1 MIDKTIEIVEGKT
14 KILSYLNKKTKKG
27 PGKRQGLPFY
37 NPSMEMNRDISIIV
51 LQNLCNI
58 SKKKI
63 FVVDGLGATGI
74 RGIRFAK
81 EVDGNFKLIIN
92 DINKD
97 SCDLIREN
105 IKRNNIEDVD
115 VLNKNFNV
123 ILSGKKFDY
132 IDIDPFGTPVYFID
146 SAMKS
151 IRKNGVIGISA
162 TDTAALC
169 GVYPKVC
176 RRRYGGIPIHGR
188 IMKEVGIRILF
199 GHIARVAA
207 RYDKGILPLLSYSTD
222 HYFRI
227 YIKVIKGVVGADNCL
242 DKIDVISSDD
252 IFNMGS
258 KKNIG
263 PLWMDNINDKDF
275 IVNIRSIMSNKTLGS
290 KNILWNFLDILEEEA
305 EAPMFFYTT
314 DDLSSKNNVSTPK
327 FDLLREEFLKN
338 GYSFFKTHFN
348 SCGFKTNAESDVV
361 EKIFK
366 QLV

>member
-14 KILSYLNKKTKKG
+14 SILSYNKKNTKKG
-27 PGKRQGLPFY
+27 PGKRQGLPFF
-37 NPSMEMNRDISIIV
+37 NPSMEMNRDISILV
-51 LQNLCNI
+51 LQNLCDI
-58 SKKKI
+58 SKKKLSVI
-63 FVVDGLGATGI
+63 DGLAATGI
-74 RGIRFAK
+74 RGIRFAE
-81 EVDGNFKLIIN
+81 EVKGDFDLIIN

-97 SCDLIREN
+97 SYDLIREN
-105 IKRNNIEDVD
+105 IKKNKIENVD

-123 ILSGKKFDY
+123 ILSEKKFDY

-146 SAMKS
+146 PAMKS
-151 IRKNGVIGISA
+151 IKKNGVIGISA

-169 GVYPKVC
+169 GVYPNVC
-176 RRRYGGIPIHGR
+176 MRRYGGMPIHGR

-207 RYDKGILPLLSYSTD
+207 RYDKGIIPLLSYATD
-222 HYFRI
+222 HYFRL
-227 YIKVIKGVVGADNCL
+227 YIKVIKGVERADECL
-242 DKIDVISSDD
+242 DKIDVISSEE
-252 IFNMGS
+252 IFNMKS

-263 PLWMDNINDKDF
+263 PLWMDNINNKNF
-275 IVNIRSIMSNKTLGS
+275 IVNIRSILSDKTLGS

-305 EAPMFFYTT
+305 EAPLFFYTT

-327 FDLLREEFLKN
+327 FDLLRREFEKN
-338 GYSFFKTHFN
+338 GYSFYRTHFN

-366 QLV
+366 KIT